1 MFLRKVSVVSILGIA
16 MAAWAFTAVSV
27 SAQTGT
33 VSGVITAQTTGQS
46 LANVQV
52 FIEDLNIGSLSQ
64 ANGRYLLIAV
74 PVGTYEL
81 GVSSIGYGSQTLQIT
96 VSAEQVTQLNL
107 QLATVALN
115 LDEIVVTGTGAPT
128 QRRRLGQTVASVTAE
143 QLSLAPIT
151 DVASALV
158 GRLPGA
164 RGLMSGGQTGAG
176 SQIIIRGSASISQRQ
191 SPLIYVDGVRIDNR
205 TEDAGSVSTD
215 RLMDINPQDIE
226 RIEVIKGAAA
236 ATLFGTEASSGV
248 IQIFTKRGIT
258 GAPRYSF
265 STDLQSLNFP
275 RRFEDNC
282 SYFTADNEVR
292 CNYPYDNYEQ
302 FGYHQN
308 YNLSVQGGTP
318 SIGYYVS
325 GRFMEEVNPSPN
337 NTLEN
342 KSVRASFDFN
352 NTERLSSSIDLSVV
366 RRGLQTGSPG
376 WGDVFG
382 NLMLGNPS
390 RASADN
396 PDGAYSPTKKSLI
409 TETFQES
416 QNFLANAKV
425 AYEWTDNI
433 QSTVRVGY
441 NFIDSRLSNFYPQ
454 GVVASSVTGS
464 KSVSD
469 TRYSTTT
476 LDFLT
481 NWEQPIG
488 DRLLAN
494 LTFGAQSFREVR
506 ENDRASV
513 RQFASPTLKTLSG
526 GQQITGVS
534 EGYTEVIN
542 AGVYFQGQI
551 GLDDRL
557 FITGGARLDGNSA
570 FGDDFGLQFYPK
582 AGLSWVVSDYD
593 FWNVGFM
600 NEFRLRGAVG
610 MSGLQPGA
618 FDAQRTWNPNIDSNG
633 GYLTP
638 NNLGNSELMPERST
652 EIEFAVEAGMFDGR
666 FGIEAVYFNQTTND
680 ALLPITPSAGSG
692 FTRSQLQNLGQLKSW
707 GVEISTQTRVI
718 QRPNLSVDL
727 NVNPSFLKQWVSDM
741 GEVDDFRL
749 GSRRRWQSLYQG
761 MWPGIWIA
769 PVADPNQPYTT
780 SVPIAQM
787 TSINQLSA
795 NTLKNSAG
803 SDSMVVIGRP
813 QPNQTIDFGAVIRI
827 GNLTINN
834 VFEGA
839 RGFVQSNETL
849 HLRMALRSNQLMA
862 DVQKAVA
869 DPSTDP
875 ALKQSLVNEYGL
887 KHNGIISNTIFD
899 GDYLRWAEITA
910 SYRLPEAWSSV
921 FSSSSATVS
930 LGVKNVKVFSDYF
943 NDFKLGTIDPGTRG
957 LEANNAFLQNV
968 DYLKTPAPRRIV
980 LSIRTQF

>member
-1 MFLRKVSVVSILGIA
+1 MFLRKVSVLSILGIA

-325 GRFMEEVNPSPN
+325 GRFMEEVNPSPM
-337 NTLEN
+337 NTLGN

-352 NTERLSSSIDLSVV
+352 NTERLSSSVDLSVV
-366 RRGLQTGSPG
+366 RRDLQTGSPG

-390 RASADN
+390 RASEDN
-396 PDGAYSPTKKSLI
+396 PWGAYSPTKKSLV
-409 TETFQES
+409 TDTFQES

-921 FSSSSATVS
+921 FSSSSTTVS

>member
-1 MFLRKVSVVSILGIA
+1 MSSNKVRAVSIVAVAL
-16 MAAWAFTAVSV
+16 AAWAFTAVAV

-33 VSGVITAQTTGQS
+33 VSGVITAQTTGQPLS
-46 LANVQV
+46 NVQV

-81 GVSSIGYGSQTLQIT
+81 GLSSIGYGSQTVQVT
-96 VSAEQVTQLNL
+96 VSAEQITQLNFEL
-107 QLATVALN
+107 SSVALN

-128 QRRRLGQTVASVTAE
+128 ARRRLGQTVASVTSEELAI
-143 QLSLAPIT
+143 APIT
-151 DVASALV
+151 SLADALV

-176 SQIIIRGSASISQRQ
+176 SMIVIRGSASISQRQ

-226 RIEVIKGAAA
+226 RVEVIKGAAA

-265 STDLQSLNFP
+265 STDLQTLNFP

-282 SYFTADNEVR
+282 SYFSAENDVR
-292 CNYPYDNYEQ
+292 CNYPYENLEV

-325 GRFMEEVNPSPN
+325 GRFMEEVNPSPM
-337 NTLEN
+337 NTLGN

-352 NTERLSSSIDLSVV
+352 NTERLSSSVDLSVV
-366 RRGLQTGSPG
+366 RRDLQTGSPG

-390 RASADN
+390 RASEDN
-396 PDGAYSPTKKSLI
+396 PWGAYSPTKKSLV
-409 TETFQES
+409 TDTFQES

-425 AYEWTDNI
+425 AYQWTDNI
-433 QSTVRVGY
+433 QSTFRVGY
-441 NFIDSRLSNFYPQ
+441 NFIDSRLSSFYPQ
-454 GVVASSVTGS
+454 GVVASSKTGS

-476 LDFLT
+476 LDFIT
-481 NWEQPIG
+481 NMEQSLG
-488 DRLLAN
+488 ERLVATM
-494 LTFGAQSFREVR
+494 TFGAQSFREVR

-513 RQFASPTLKTLSG
+513 RTFASPTLKTLSG
-526 GQQITGVS
+526 GQEITGVS

-557 FITGGARLDGNSA
+557 FVTGGARLDGNSA
-570 FGDDFGLQFYPK
+570 FGEDFGLQFYPK

-618 FDAQRTWNPNIDSNG
+618 FDAQRTWSPRIDSQG

-638 NNLGNSELMPERST
+638 YNLGNPDLKPERST
-652 EIEFAVEAGMFDGR
+652 EIEFAMEAGMFDGR
-666 FGIEAVYFNQTTND
+666 FGIEAVYFNQTTDD

-707 GVEISTQTRVI
+707 GVEISTQTRLV
-718 QRPNLSVDL
+718 QRPNFSVDL

-741 GEVDDFRL
+741 GEVADFRL
-749 GSRRRWQSLYQG
+749 GSRRRWQSLHQG
-761 MWPGIWIA
+761 QWPGIWYA
-769 PVADPNQPYTT
+769 PVADPNQPYKTA
-780 SVPIAQM
+780 VPISEM
-787 TSINQLSA
+787 TSISQLSS

-803 SDSMVVIGRP
+803 GDSLQYIGRP
-813 QPNQTIDFGAVIRI
+813 QPNQTIDFGAVIRY
-827 GNLTINN
+827 GNLTISN

-849 HLRMALRSNQLMA
+849 HLRMALRSNKLMA
-862 DVQKAVA
+862 DVQQAVA
-869 DPSTDP
+869 DPSYDP
-875 ALKQSLVNEYGL
+875 ARKAALVNEYGL

-910 SYRLPEAWSSV
+910 AYRLPESWSSV
-921 FSSSSATVS
+921 FGSSSTTVS
-930 LGVKNVKVFSDYF
+930 LGIKNVMVFSDYF
-943 NDFKLGTIDPGTRG
+943 NDFKLGWIDPGTRG

-980 LSIRTQF
+980 FSIRTQF

>member
-282 SYFTADNEVR
+282 SYFTADNEVK

-921 FSSSSATVS
+921 FSSSSTTVS